1 MYSIIIHFIKSISFN
16 EANHTNRD
24 LKQVEFRKCWDPHN
38 LVETSS
44 EEEEKIQID
53 K

>member
-1 MYSIIIHFIKSISFN
+1 MYSIIHFIKSKISFN

-24 LKQVEFRKCWDPHN
+24 LKQVEFRNCWDPHN